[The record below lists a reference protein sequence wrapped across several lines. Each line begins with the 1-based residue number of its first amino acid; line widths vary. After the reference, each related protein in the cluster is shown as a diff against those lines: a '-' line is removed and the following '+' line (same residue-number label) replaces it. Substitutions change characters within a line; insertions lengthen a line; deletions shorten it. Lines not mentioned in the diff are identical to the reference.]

1 VVATAQYSRIFGS
14 KKKFNNL
21 CPIILVLLR
30 VKLVIIIC
38 EVTQETENY
47 YELGISYVVI
57 T

>member
-1 VVATAQYSRIFGS
+1 VVATAQYSRIFGL
-14 KKKFNNL
+14 KKINNL
-21 CPIILVLLR
+21 CLIILILLR
-30 VKLVIIIC
+30 VKLVIIVC